1 MAFIST
7 FELLL
12 KPQLPK
18 ELTDAK
24 PELSPLA
31 RKVIQGYFLTI
42 ANVTNELVSLSLVV
56 TTRTPGLERDKIFTV
71 LDTTGVNGPV
81 SLHTA
86 GVDGPT
92 TSVFGGKGEI
102 QKSRFTFPVNANDTG
117 LFILQPD
124 ARNEQLVKEANFEL
138 RGYVEIYISSVSTP
152 KTAQLLITAEHRGTF
167 FGAEKAELGEIAYAL
182 PLANGKALF
191 DL

>member
-18 ELTDAK
+18 QLTDTK

-31 RKVIQGYFLTI
+31 RKVLQGYFLTI
-42 ANVTNELVSLSLVV
+42 ANVTNELVFLSLVV
-56 TTRTPGLERDKIFTV
+56 TTRTPGLEPEKILTV

-81 SLHTA
+81 S
-86 GVDGPT
+86 
-92 TSVFGGKGEI
+92 SVFDGTGGIE
-102 QKSRFTFPVNANDTG
+102 KSRFTFPVNANDTG

-124 ARNEQLVKEANFEL
+124 ATNQKLREEANFEL
-138 RGYVEIYISSVSTP
+138 RGYVEISISSLSTP
-152 KTAQLLITAEHRGTF
+152 KTTQLLITPEHRGTF
-167 FGAEKAELGEIAYAL
+167 FGTEKAELGEIAYVL
-182 PLANGKALF
+182 PLANGKSLF
-191 DL
+191 ELGPNS

>member
-7 FELLL
+7 FEILL

-18 ELTDAK
+18 SITTTR

-31 RKVIQGYFLTI
+31 RNVLQGYFLTI
-42 ANVTNELVSLSLVV
+42 ANVTNELVFLSLVV
-56 TTRTPGLERDKIFTV
+56 TTRTPGLDPKKVLTV
-71 LDTTGVNGPV
+71 LDTTGIDGPV
-81 SLHTA
+81 SS
-86 GVDGPT
+86 DFE
-92 TSVFGGKGEI
+92 SKGEI

-124 ARNEQLVKEANFEL
+124 ATNEELREEANFEL

-152 KTAQLLITAEHRGTF
+152 KTTQLIITPEHRGTF
-167 FGAEKAELGEIAYAL
+167 FGTDRAELGEIAYVL
-182 PLANGKALF
+182 PLANGNSLF
-191 DL
+191 KLSQDS

>member
-18 ELTDAK
+18 KLTDEE

-31 RKVIQGYFLTI
+31 RNILQGYFLTI

-56 TTRTPGLERDKIFTV
+56 TTRTPGLEPEKILTV
-71 LDTTGVNGPV
+71 LDTTGVDGPV
-81 SLHTA
+81 S
-86 GVDGPT
+86 
-92 TSVFGGKGEI
+92 SVFEGAGGI
-102 QKSRFTFPVNANDTG
+102 QKSRFTFPINSNDTG

-124 ARNEQLVKEANFEL
+124 ATNEELVKEANFEL

-152 KTAQLLITAEHRGTF
+152 KTTQLLITPEHRGTF
-167 FGAEKAELGEIAYAL
+167 FGTDRAELGEIAYVL
-182 PLANGKALF
+182 PLANGKSLF
-191 DL
+191 ELSQNS

>member
-18 ELTDAK
+18 SITASR

-31 RKVIQGYFLTI
+31 RNILQGYFLTI
-42 ANVTNELVSLSLVV
+42 ANVTNELVFLSLVV
-56 TTRTPGLERDKIFTV
+56 TTRTPGLDPKKILTV

-81 SLHTA
+81 S
-86 GVDGPT
+86 
-92 TSVFGGKGEI
+92 SVFDGAGGIE
-102 QKSRFTFPVNANDTG
+102 KSRFTFPVNANDTG

-124 ARNEQLVKEANFEL
+124 ATNEELVKEANFEL
-138 RGYVEIYISSVSTP
+138 RGYVEISISSLSTP
-152 KTAQLLITAEHRGTF
+152 KTTQLLITPEHRGTF
-167 FGAEKAELGEIAYAL
+167 FGTEKAELGEIAYVL
-182 PLANGKALF
+182 PLANGKSLF
-191 DL
+191 ELGPNS

>member
-18 ELTDAK
+18 DITSLD
-24 PELSPLA
+24 PDLSPLA
-31 RKVIQGYFLTI
+31 RNILQGYFLTI
-42 ANVTNELVSLSLVV
+42 ANVTNEPVSLSLLV
-56 TTRTPGLERDKIFTV
+56 TTITPGLEPGKILTR
-71 LDTTGVNGPV
+71 LDTTGKNDPV
-81 SLHTA
+81 KI
-86 GVDGPT
+86 DFK
-92 TSVFGGKGEI
+92 VFDSEGNVK
-102 QKSRFTFPVNANDTG
+102 KSHFTFSLDANDTG

-124 ARNEQLVKEANFEL
+124 ATNKELREEANFEL
-138 RGYVEIYISSVSTP
+138 RGYVEVSINLESTSKTTQSTP
-152 KTAQLLITAEHRGTF
+152 KTTQLLITAEHRGTF
-167 FGAEKAELGEIAYAL
+167 FGTEKAELGEIAYAL

>member
-18 ELTDAK
+18 EITK
-24 PELSPLA
+24 KRPELSPLA
-31 RKVIQGYFLTI
+31 RKVLQGYFLTI
-42 ANVTNELVSLSLVV
+42 ANVTNELVFLSLVV
-56 TTRTPGLERDKIFTV
+56 TTRTPGLDPKKILTV

-81 SLHTA
+81 S
-86 GVDGPT
+86 
-92 TSVFGGKGEI
+92 SVFDGAGGI

-124 ARNEQLVKEANFEL
+124 ATNEDLVKEANFEL
-138 RGYVEIYISSVSTP
+138 RGYVEISISSLSTP
-152 KTAQLLITAEHRGTF
+152 KTTQLIITPEHRGTF
-167 FGAEKAELGEIAYAL
+167 FGTEKAELGEIAYVL
-182 PLANGKALF
+182 PLANGKSLF
-191 DL
+191 DLGSNS